1 MEPSPVR
8 DGTTPPMRL
17 RQRTMKIVRSQV
29 AAVTVTVTS
38 FCLIFAA
45 PFPAQTASPQKETLM
60 PTHATGPFEVKVT
73 PQDDK
78 SEDPL
83 LGRMALYKQYH
94 LTYAQILS

>member
-1 MEPSPVR
+1 
-8 DGTTPPMRL
+8 
-17 RQRTMKIVRSQV
+17 MKIVRSQV

-45 PFPAQTASPQKETLM
+45 PFPAQTASPQKEALM
-60 PTHATGPFEVKVT
+60 PNHATGPFEVKVT

-83 LGRMALYKQYH
+83 LGRMALDKQYH